1 MTDDIE
7 QTLYNEFKFPGS
19 SRMSDTFRPQLIQM
33 DMQDIPFKENSDY
46 DSIPQMDSLQ
56 NIRFRNISNSNNQG
70 KEVISSKTIQHHNVE
85 KNDKNKQ
92 LKNLGMLKMLIVNN
106 HVNQF
111 IEKLKKKAYIFPK
124 NKSKQITEH
133 LPEFFAKIKKN
144 WRKLK
149 QISSQ
154 DENPKNSIIKGLPVF
169 NPASKIMILW
179 EFCRAIQLTILLWW
193 LPYKIAFNPS
203 SNSSIDAFES
213 SLTYLFGV
221 DLAIKFNRGIFDQGK
236 LIKKRVHIIKYY
248 LKKELYED
256 FIYFITLIFV
266 ISDIGIKAYSFQEI
280 IVLIQFVLNFMKLK
294 KYLIKYEETF
304 VESSSLT
311 EVLNLIQLIIITFYF
326 AHFMACIWHY
336 VGIKSAES
344 NQISWTQDS
353 QFDDSNKLQMY
364 VYSFYWATTTMVTV
378 GYGDISGKNIYEV
391 ICAIILMIFSSGIF
405 AFSMNQIGSIFTNMD
420 AQKQQYKRILLL
432 INQYMNNNQVEEQ
445 LQGRIRNYL
454 KYHFHKQDKLYKNE
468 INGIIDKLPSN
479 LKQELI
485 QDVQFRVMQCIP
497 FFNKNFSEEIL
508 PQIACELNLQ
518 SYTPREIIYQ
528 QNQLDECSIYIVWKG
543 EVNLIDDNSGKI
555 LKRFTTGQCFGELE
569 FLTNKRRQGTAIS
582 CDFSQIYNLSRMQF
596 LKILNSYNNDFQ
608 QFHQLKDSI
617 LFQYTSSPLECYCCK
632 ESHCIWKCPYIHYKP
647 DLERVI
653 KKEFV
658 KETYQ
663 DRSYFRRKGER
674 LRVFRQESIY
684 QSTRHIKTSNEIDI
698 NQPVFGSSIQQVGS
712 ISESNESGEESIKY
726 EKKSD
731 QVLTLSY
738 CYPSDTKRKTIKLK
752 PAALSPNQPA
762 ESPKTRPAEILRY
775 GQKQKKTYFF
785 SDSQGI
791 NNNNNPFI
799 KRRDSAKRNSS
810 IIQNSNFYKQS
821 SGYEVD
827 INQEPFQI
835 IEGIDKLILYSN
847 YFTEGNYDKIIECN
861 LKYQKKSRLMRKYL
875 VPSKYAF
882 FRMQKFER
890 LKTHGKKN
898 NQ

>member
-1 MTDDIE
+1 MTDDME
-7 QTLYNEFKFPGS
+7 QTLYNEFKIPGS

-56 NIRFRNISNSNNQG
+56 NIRFRNVSNSNNQG
-70 KEVISSKTIQHHNVE
+70 KDVITSKTFHHQ
-85 KNDKNKQ
+85 NDKIKIH
-92 LKNLGMLKMLIVNN
+92 KSTGMLKMLLVNN
-106 HVNQF
+106 HVNSF
-111 IEKLKKKAYIFPK
+111 IEKLKKRAYIYPK
-124 NKSKQITEH
+124 HKSKQITEH

-144 WRKLK
+144 WRKSK
-149 QISSQ
+149 QLQQQ
-154 DENPKNSIIKGLPVF
+154 DDNPKNTISKKLPVF
-169 NPASKIMILW
+169 NPASKFMIFW
-179 EFCRAIQLTILLWW
+179 EFCRAVQLTILLWW

-203 SNSSIDAFES
+203 SNASIEAFES
-213 SLTYLFGV
+213 SLTYLFGA

-236 LIKKRVHIIKYY
+236 LIKKRVHIIKSYI
-248 LKKELYED
+248 KNELYED
-256 FIYFITLIFV
+256 VIYFITLIFV
-266 ISDIGIKAYSFQEI
+266 ISDIGIKTYSFQEV
-280 IVLIQFVLNFMKLK
+280 IVLVQFGLNFIKLK
-294 KYLIKYEETF
+294 KYLNKYEETF
-304 VESSSLT
+304 VESSQLT

-336 VGIKSAES
+336 VGVKSAQS
-344 NQISWTQDS
+344 NQISWTQDP
-353 QFDDSNKLQMY
+353 QFDNSNTLQMY

-391 ICAIILMIFSSGIF
+391 LCAIILMIFSSGIF

-420 AQKQQYKRILLL
+420 VQKQQYKRTLLL

-454 KYHFHKQDKLYKNE
+454 KYHFHKQEKLYKNE
-468 INGIIDKLPSN
+468 ISGIIDKLPSN

-528 QNQLDECSIYIVWKG
+528 QNQLDECCIYIVWKG

-555 LKRFTTGQCFGELE
+555 LRRFTTGQCFGELE

-582 CDFSQIYNLSRMQF
+582 CDFSQIYYLSRVQF

-617 LFQYTSSPLECYCCK
+617 LFQYQTSPLECYCCQ
-632 ESHCIWKCPYIHYKP
+632 EAHCIWKCPYIHYRP

-653 KKEFV
+653 KQEFV

-663 DRSYFRRKGER
+663 DRSYFKRKGDR
-674 LRVFRQESIY
+674 LKVFRQDSIY
-684 QSTRHIKTSNEIDI
+684 QSTRHIRTSNEIEI
-698 NQPVFGSSIQQVGS
+698 SQPVASGIQQVGS
-712 ISESNESGEESIKY
+712 ISESIESGEESIKY

-738 CYPSDTKRKTIKLK
+738 RYPNDHKRTTVKLR
-752 PAALSPNQPA
+752 PLVLSPVQPA
-762 ESPKTRPAEILRY
+762 ESPKARPAEILRY
-775 GQKQKKTYFF
+775 GQKQKKSYFF
-785 SDSQGI
+785 PDSSMI
-791 NNNNNPFI
+791 NNNAVS
-799 KRRDSAKRNSS
+799 KRRESIKRNSS
-810 IIQNSNFYKQS
+810 IAYTQNFNKQS

-827 INQEPFQI
+827 VNQEPFQI
-835 IEGIDKLILYSN
+835 MDGLDKLILYGN
-847 YFTEGNYDKIIECN
+847 YFPDGNHNKVIEGLLRC
-861 LKYQKKSRLMRKYL
+861 QKKCRLLRKHM

-882 FRMQKFER
+882 VRLQKFER
-890 LKTHGKKN
+890 SKTHGKKIN
-898 NQ
+898 L